1 MVKRRKRYN
10 VNMRETY
17 WKPTRK
23 VWFQNNS
30 DGRVGQAIARQMS
43 QPKVQPKQ
51 MLTNIQ
57 PPTHPTQI
65 MPRGGRLPAHIQ
77 PVPGRAP
84 IQPKPEPQP
93 PKSGMQ
99 PGSPQPP
106 SHLPAIHKPLV
117 KPHAIPITIQRQQQQ
132 QAQHSHVTYQRR
144 LQARQ

>member
-1 MVKRRKRYN
+1 MKRRKRYN

-17 WKPTRK
+17 WKPIRK

-30 DGRVGQAIARQMS
+30 DGRVGQAIARQIS
-43 QPKVQPKQ
+43 QPKVQVQVQPKQ

-57 PPTHPTQI
+57 PKQRGAPPVQGTPTHPTQI
-65 MPRGGRLPAHIQ
+65 MPRGGRQ
-77 PVPGRAP
+77 PVPGRA
-84 IQPKPEPQP
+84 IPKPEP
-93 PKSGMQ
+93 
-99 PGSPQPP
+99 
-106 SHLPAIHKPLV
+106 IHKPLV